1 MLFPLLN
8 EGRVMLRAWDAG
20 RAAAGRSRGS
30 IGTESLWHCVVRLAA
45 RPWCRAVAS
54 RPAGSAQGQL
64 CRDPRR
70 RQSQM
75 LLQSRNSS
83 SPLKML
89 QHKDPPNPLS
99 SRCKKWIGTKGLL
112 KVTMTHSLRHFA
124 GVGKQK
130 TASGD
135 TSLGPSKLPPSPS
148 VHGM

>member
-1 MLFPLLN
+1 MMLFPLLN
-8 EGRVMLRAWDAG
+8 QGWVMPRAWDAG
-20 RAAAGRSRGS
+20 RAAVGRSHGS
-30 IGTESLWHCVVRLAA
+30 IGTKPLWHCSVRLTPQ
-45 RPWCRAVAS
+45 PWCGAVAS
-54 RPAGSAQGQL
+54 GPVQGQV
-64 CRDPRR
+64 CRHPRC

-75 LLQSRNSS
+75 LLQSRNSF

-89 QHKDPPNPLS
+89 QNKDPPNPLS

-112 KVTMTHSLRHFA
+112 KVTTTHSLRHFA

-135 TSLGPSKLPPSPS
+135 TSLGTSKLPPSPR